1 MERVQIFG
9 FCLQGPAVASGWA
22 LFCRHAACALEAT
35 KSINTAEVPTLLA
48 LPDPCRG
55 RDFVSLVEASEMRNA
70 ESAEFRDLC
79 CVE

>member
-35 KSINTAEVPTLLA
+35 KSINPLRCQPYLRSPILVGAGTL
-48 LPDPCRG
+48 
-55 RDFVSLVEASEMRNA
+55 
-70 ESAEFRDLC
+70 
-79 CVE
+79 